1 MARPPSEF
9 VVSLLELIEPVGAVS
24 WRRMFGGYGL
34 YMEGVMMALVA
45 NDELYLKTDP
55 QSQPSFVNVGC
66 EPFGYEKNGKTLQM
80 SYWKAPEAVFD
91 EPDEMLHWVQLALG
105 AALRQ
110 RKGWQR

>member
-1 MARPPSEF
+1 MAKPPSEF
-9 VVSLLELIEPVGAVS
+9 VVSLLELIEPIGPVS

-45 NDELYLKTDP
+45 DDELYLKTDA
-55 QSQPSFVNVGC
+55 QSQAEFARVDS

-80 SYWKAPEAVFD
+80 SYWKAPEVVFD
-91 EPDEMLHWVQLALG
+91 EPEDMLHWVQLAVA

-110 RKGWQR
+110 QR

>member
-45 NDELYLKTDP
+45 DEELYFKTDA
-55 QSQPSFVNVGC
+55 QSQPGFVNAGS
-66 EPFGYEKNGKTLQM
+66 EPFSYEKNEKTLQM
-80 SYWKAPEAVFD
+80 SYWKAPETVFD
-91 EPDEMLHWVQLALG
+91 GPDQMRHWVLLALA

-110 RKGWQR
+110 RK